1 MEKMLMLLEQRGKA
15 RRPKCFK
22 ERNMFLHARAIT
34 SRHTLMIYK
43 ALYITLQ
50 TQTLADRE
58 PATCLNCGCG
68 RLSKGDTCD
77 YTIQPSHRG

>member
-1 MEKMLMLLEQRGKA
+1 MLQGKQHV
-15 RRPKCFK
+15 PSCKSD
-22 ERNMFLHARAIT
+22 T

-43 ALYITLQ
+43 TLYITLQ

-68 RLSKGDTCD
+68 RLSKGDTYD